1 MKSLYSRFVLTTIG
15 IMLLSFILGLMAAN
29 SYYHNA
35 IKHNND
41 RKNTEIAKEF
51 ADYIESEKPDSV
63 QRYLKNAAASGY
75 QIYMINDSGEEK
87 FFGADFRNNNLSN
100 DARQKVL
107 SGKVYHGMRD
117 FPKQLF
123 VTGFFA
129 NELTNTVGV
138 PFHYNGGNYA
148 LFIRPDIQLLF
159 NEVHSLLGWITGIMA
174 VLTIMFVLI
183 SSKYMVNPITQLTVA
198 TKEIH
203 GGNFDVEL
211 DINREDEIG
220 QLAKSFKE
228 MLTKLGQLD
237 ELRSE
242 FVSNVSH
249 DIQTPLLNIQG
260 YTKLLEK
267 GDITE
272 EEKRHYFR
280 VIDEETN
287 RLSSLTQ
294 QLLVLTTVDK
304 EEKGFLRPAY
314 FEVSQQIKDI
324 IWKYLWLL
332 DEKGISVNYS
342 IPDLIFHGDPTLLYN
357 VWENLLT
364 NSMKYNKENGE
375 IEILLTDEQEHIR
388 VVFKDSGIG
397 LSPEEQK
404 RIFDR
409 FYRADN
415 SRTKVEGT
423 GLGLSIVKSI
433 VEMHEG
439 RIHVDS
445 KQGEG
450 SAFTVILPKM

>member
-1 MKSLYSRFVLTTIG
+1 MKSLYSRFALTTVG
-15 IMLLSFILGLMAAN
+15 IMLLSFVLGLMAAN

-35 IKHNND
+35 IKHRND
-41 RKNTEIAKEF
+41 EKNTKIARGF
-51 ADYIESEKPDSV
+51 ADYIEEEQPKNLEK
-63 QRYLKNAAASGY
+63 YLESAASSGY
-75 QIYMINDSGEEK
+75 QIYMVNAKNEDK
-87 FFGADFRNNNLSN
+87 FFGAEFRQYNLPDSS
-100 DARQKVL
+100 RKKVL
-107 SGKVYHGMRD
+107 SGDVYHGMRD

-138 PFHYNGGNYA
+138 SFQYDGEQYG
-148 LFIRPDIQLLF
+148 LFVRPDIRMLF
-159 NEVHSLLGWITGIMA
+159 NEVHSLLGWIIAIMA
-174 VLTIMFVLI
+174 VLTVFFVLI
-183 SSKYMVNPITQLTVA
+183 SSKFMVSPITQLTVA

-211 DINREDEIG
+211 DINRSDEIG

-228 MLTKLGQLD
+228 MLIKLGQLD
-237 ELRSE
+237 IVRSE

-272 EEKRHYFR
+272 EERKHYFR
-280 VIDEETN
+280 VIGEEAS

-294 QLLVLTTVDK
+294 QLLVLKSVDK
-304 EEKGFLRPAY
+304 KEKSFMRPAV
-314 FEVSQQIKDI
+314 FNLAEQIKDLLR
-324 IWKYLWLL
+324 KYLWLL
-332 DEKGISVNYS
+332 DEKGIGVNYS
-342 IPDLIFHGDPTLLYN
+342 LPDIDFHGDPSLLYN

-375 IEILLTDEQEHIR
+375 IEILLSDEGESIKIL
-388 VVFKDSGIG
+388 FKDTGIG
-397 LSPEEQK
+397 LTDEEQE

-409 FYRADN
+409 FYRVDH
-415 SRTKVEGT
+415 SRSKVEGT
-423 GLGLSIVKSI
+423 GLGLSIAKSI

-439 RIHVDS
+439 SLDVES
-445 KQGEG
+445 EPGKG
-450 SAFTVILPKM
+450 SIFTVLLPKM